1 VCPRWQN
8 PPAVELRG
16 VQQQTS
22 GTGWV
27 QPPEE
32 QEGLTRYVETLRE
45 RLWLVVAAVAI
56 TTGVAIA
63 YVVFASKTYEA
74 EADLLITPISSSDTT
89 IQGLPVIVQSSDPT
103 RDVETASRLVTNI
116 DVATR
121 VHDQLGTGQS
131 ARSLLEDVTAQPV
144 ANSTIVAVKGSA
156 GSPEAA
162 RALANAFAE
171 QAVAEQ
177 TDAVHK
183 AIQSVLPGIE
193 ARVRRENLPPTDP
206 LRATAAQYQQLL
218 SGPTPDMHLSTPAEL
233 PTSPAS
239 PRVKLSLAAGLI
251 GGLVL
256 GVLAAFASQALDPR
270 LRREE
275 QLRRLYRLPILAR
288 IPKESGRS
296 GQPLSPLNLSPATGE
311 AYRTLRGLLTT
322 SRRGA
327 GTEPRAILVT
337 GSSPSEGKTTTA
349 VNLAASLAAAGHSVV
364 LIEADLRRPAI
375 AAALGTRP
383 HSGVVS
389 VLIESVDLRD
399 ALVTSP
405 VLGAN
410 LGLLLADYEGGWIS
424 ELFALPAAGE
434 LIAEARKLA
443 DYVVIDSPPLTD
455 VIDALP
461 LASYVDDVLLVVR
474 IGKTNL
480 RKLTNLGELLTE
492 NGIRPAG
499 FAVIGTPRP
508 SRSDY
513 HYYAGRGRTQSAE
526 EAPPIRTGSRAR
538 PG

>member
-121 VHDQLGTGQS
+121 VHDQ
-131 ARSLLEDVTAQPV
+131 
-144 ANSTIVAVKGSA
+144 
-156 GSPEAA
+156 
-162 RALANAFAE
+162 LANAFAE

>member
-1 VCPRWQN
+1 MELEGPRHESLETDWI
-8 PPAVELRG
+8 
-16 VQQQTS
+16 
-22 GTGWV
+22 

-32 QEGLTRYVETLRE
+32 QEGLSRYVETLRE

-63 YVVFASKTYEA
+63 YVVLASKTYEA

-89 IQGLPVIVQSSDPT
+89 VQGLPVIVQSSDPT

-116 DVATR
+116 DVADR
-121 VHDQLGTGQS
+121 VVDQLQTGQS
-131 ARSLLEDVTAQPV
+131 ARSLLDDVSAEPV
-144 ANSTIVAVKGSA
+144 ANSNIVAVKASA
-156 GSPEAA
+156 GSPDEA

-171 QAVAEQ
+171 QAVTEQ
-177 TDAVHK
+177 TARIHDAIDS
-183 AIQSVLPGIE
+183 ALPGIE
-193 ARVRRENLPPTDP
+193 AQVQHQRLPPTDP
-206 LRATAAQYQQLL
+206 LRATAAQYQKLRQ
-218 SGPTPDMHLSTPAEL
+218 SPAPDIHLQTPADL
-233 PTSPAS
+233 PTTQAS
-239 PRVKLSLAAGLI
+239 PRVLLSLAAGLV

-256 GVLAAFASQALDPR
+256 GVVAAFASQALDPR

-288 IPKESGRS
+288 IPRDSGRA
-296 GQPLSPLNLSPATGE
+296 GQPLSPLKLSPATAE

-327 GTEPRAILVT
+327 GSEPRTILVT

-349 VNLAASLAAAGHSVV
+349 LNLAASLAGAGHSVV
-364 LIEADLRRPAI
+364 LMEADLRRPAI
-375 AAALGTRP
+375 ASALGTRP

-389 VLIESVDLRD
+389 VLIESVDLQD

-424 ELFALPAAGE
+424 ELFALPAARE
-434 LIAEARKLA
+434 LIMEARRLA

-461 LASYVDDVLLVVR
+461 LASYVDDVLLVAR
-474 IGKTNL
+474 IGKTHL
-480 RKLTNLGELLTE
+480 KKLVNLGELLAE

-499 FAVIGTPRP
+499 FAVIGTRRP
-508 SRSDY
+508 SRGDY
-513 HYYAGRGRTQSAE
+513 HYYAGRGRQPSPEKAS
-526 EAPPIRTGSRAR
+526 PIQPGSRTRTG
-538 PG
+538 